1 MKLQSTYSDTF
12 KEAIA
17 TQRFSVGHLYRM
29 KFPLK
34 IDAIGC
40 YKIFLVLA
48 GEKKFHIDNEVY
60 DVRPGDMFLINQREF
75 HYFSQVNTEESQE
88 RIVCFIYPD
97 FLKAACT
104 ELTDLTAC
112 FHCDSSLRHKL
123 VLSEKEQARFM
134 HMVEKL
140 SGEEP
145 CQDVLDYGLFLEM
158 MVFVNRIVQSRKES
172 KSTEVSASG
181 TQSKQLKEILAYINL
196 HITEDI
202 PLETIAEQF
211 FISPSYLC
219 RVFKSGTGTTIHRY
233 ITAKRIMMA
242 KDLLAEGYSCL
253 EASSMSGF
261 KDYNGF
267 FKSFVKAVGVSPAKY
282 GQFELK

>member
-1 MKLQSTYSDTF
+1 MKLQSTYSETY

-40 YKIFLVLA
+40 YKIFFVMA
-48 GEKKFHIDNEVY
+48 GEKKFHIDNMVY
-60 DVRPGDMFLINQREF
+60 DVHPGDMFLINQREI

-88 RIVCFIYPD
+88 RIVSFIYPD
-97 FLKAACT
+97 FLKAVST
-104 ELTDLTAC
+104 EATDLTAC

-123 VLSEKEQARFM
+123 VLSEKEQAQFM
-134 HMVEKL
+134 HFVHKL
-140 SGEEP
+140 SGEELG
-145 CQDVLDYGLFLEM
+145 QDVLDFGVFLEM
-158 MVFVNRIVQSRKES
+158 MVFVNRVVYSRKQAGSIEASVHNMQSR
-172 KSTEVSASG
+172 
-181 TQSKQLKEILAYINL
+181 QLKEILAYINL
-196 HITEDI
+196 HLTEDI
-202 PLETIAEQF
+202 TIESIAEQF

-233 ITAKRIMMA
+233 ITARRITMA
-242 KDLLAEGYSCL
+242 KDYLSEGYSCL

-267 FKSFVKAVGVSPAKY
+267 FKCFVKAVGVSPAKY
-282 GQFELK
+282 GQFGLK

>member
-34 IDAIGC
+34 IDATGC
-40 YKIFLVLA
+40 YKIFYIMS

-60 DVRPGDMFLINQREF
+60 DVHPGDMFLINQREF

-112 FHCDSSLRHKL
+112 FHCDNSIRHKL

-140 SGEEP
+140 SGEEHG
-145 CQDVLDYGLFLEM
+145 QDVLDYGLFLEM
-158 MVFVNRIVQSRKES
+158 MVFVNRIVQSRKQ
-172 KSTEVSASG
+172 SG
-181 TQSKQLKEILAYINL
+181 SEEAIVFTPQSKQLKEILAYINL

-202 PLETIAEQF
+202 PLEAIAERF

-219 RVFKSGTGTTIHRY
+219 RVFKNCTGTTIHRY

-242 KDLLAEGYSCL
+242 KDLLSEGYTCL

-267 FKSFVKAVGVSPAKY
+267 FKSFVRTY
-282 GQFELK
+282 

>member
-60 DVRPGDMFLINQREF
+60 DVHPGDMFLINQREF

-97 FLKAACT
+97 FLKAVST
-104 ELTDLTAC
+104 EATDLTAC

-123 VLSEKEQARFM
+123 ILSEKEQAQFM
-134 HMVEKL
+134 HFVQKL

-145 CQDVLDYGLFLEM
+145 GQDVLDFAVFLEM
-158 MVFVNRIVQSRKES
+158 MVFVNRIVHSRRQSGGAEAV
-172 KSTEVSASG
+172 VSN

-202 PLETIAEQF
+202 PLEVLAEQF

-219 RVFKSGTGTTIHRY
+219 RVFKNGTGTTIHRY
-233 ITAKRIMMA
+233 ITAKRITLA
-242 KDLLAEGYSCL
+242 KDLLSEGYSCL

-282 GQFELK
+282 GQFGLK